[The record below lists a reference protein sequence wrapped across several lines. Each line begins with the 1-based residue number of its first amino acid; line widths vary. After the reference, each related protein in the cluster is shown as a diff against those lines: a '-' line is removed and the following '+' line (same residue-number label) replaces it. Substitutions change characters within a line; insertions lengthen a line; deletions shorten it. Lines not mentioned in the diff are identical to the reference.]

1 MDIAV
6 TNRISESNRYETTS
20 TIFKSLALD
29 AFHTCAANAFN
40 LLIANLSFNFPD
52 YEQFQSS
59 SRAVPA
65 QFQSSFRVNSERFQ
79 SRFETM
85 PQRVSWLI
93 QAQFSSDFRA
103 ISEQFQ
109 SRFGGTSDQQT
120 EQF

>member
-59 SRAVPA
+59 SSAVPE
-65 QFQSSFRVNSERFQ
+65 QFQGEFRALSEPFRNNATKSFVTDSSPVQQRFQ
-79 SRFETM
+79 SN
-85 PQRVSWLI
+85 
-93 QAQFSSDFRA
+93 FRA
-103 ISEQFQ
+103 VSEPFW
-109 SRFGGTSDQQT
+109 GHV
-120 EQF
+120 